1 MREILARRISLVTW
15 TAGLA
20 VIALI
25 TAFAVV
31 GLVGALRLV
40 YIYFPGAYGVDGLVA
55 IGVATVLAAAL
66 VLVTTW
72 VAHRRPPIIG
82 LLCGMTI
89 LVVLRLVVMVLI
101 DAPLHN
107 DPLFQNDLALGVL
120 KGQCCFSHRPMGYP
134 IALAGAYAI
143 FGPQIAVAEVLNLA
157 FAVATGWFVYDTA
170 RRVWDETVGAAALA
184 TFAVIP
190 SQILLIPVP
199 LTETMY
205 AMLISGSVWAVV
217 AFRARPL
224 IAAAGSAAL
233 LALSQYVRSTSVA
246 FLPALLVVPL
256 LDGAIWRRVAQRAVA
271 SVAVFLLVLLPVVQ
285 FNLQAHGELSI
296 STSAYAGWT
305 LYVGTNQKFDG
316 QWNPEDAARMQAF
329 PGDTIWEKSEVAGRE
344 GMARIASD
352 PAGFAALVVRKFAVQ
367 WANEDY
373 GANYAIGPGFAGN
386 VRPSLHLLSL
396 LVYIGLLLLAL
407 LGLWLERQRR
417 PPALVLA
424 LLILLAVVVI
434 HVFAEVTGRYHAY
447 VIPLLCIIAGV
458 GWTWILGMRS
468 TERHHVL
475 EA

>member
-1 MREILARRISLVTW
+1 MGAILARRLSLLTW
-15 TAGLA
+15 MVGLI
-20 VIALI
+20 VIGLI
-25 TAFAVV
+25 LAYAVV
-31 GLVGALRLV
+31 GLASALRLV

-55 IGVATVLAAAL
+55 VTVATVLAAAL

-72 VAHRRPPIIG
+72 VAHRRPPIFG

-89 LVVLRLVVMVLI
+89 LVVLRLVVVVLI

-170 RRVWDETVGAAALA
+170 RRAWDKTVGAAALA
-184 TFAVIP
+184 TFAVMP
-190 SQILLIPVP
+190 SQILLTPVP

-205 AMLISGSVWAVV
+205 AMLISGTVWAAV

-256 LDGAIWRRVAQRAVA
+256 LDAATWRRVAQQAVV

-285 FNLQAHGELSI
+285 FNLQAHRELSI
-296 STSAYAGWT
+296 STSAYGGWT

-316 QWNPEDAARMQAF
+316 QWNPEDAARMEAF
-329 PGDTIWEKSEVAGRE
+329 PGDSVWEKSEVAGRE
-344 GMARIASD
+344 GIKRITSD
-352 PAGFAALVVRKFAVQ
+352 PAGFIALVVRKFGVQ

-373 GANYAIGPGFAGN
+373 GANYAIGPGVAGN
-386 VRPSLHLLSL
+386 VRPSLHLLGS
-396 LVYIGLLLLAL
+396 LVYIGLLLLTLFGL
-407 LGLWLERQRR
+407 LLERHRR
-417 PPALVLA
+417 PAALVLA
-424 LLILLAVVVI
+424 LMILVAVVII

-458 GWTWILGMRS
+458 SWSWILGMRPAGHD
-468 TERHHVL
+468 RL